1 MGGLVTLVVGGS
13 NGGSNG
19 GWVSGSSVG
28 PAVKTSGS
36 SKQNPD
42 RMKDEKALLLFM
54 LHLLQR

>member
-1 MGGLVTLVVGGS
+1 MDGLVTLLAVGSVGGS
-13 NGGSNG
+13 VG